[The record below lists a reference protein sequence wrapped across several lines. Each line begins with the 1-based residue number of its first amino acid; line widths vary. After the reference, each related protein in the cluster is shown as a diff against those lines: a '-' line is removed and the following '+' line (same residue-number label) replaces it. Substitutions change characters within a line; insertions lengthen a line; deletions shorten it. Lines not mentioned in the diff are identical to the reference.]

1 MPLLA
6 GQVAGPSGF
15 LNSVTVDAWAAS
27 RFTTPPSAGASPPSG
42 TADGTAVSGP
52 QFGGPGQW
60 EISVGNFVAYYV
72 RCVYNNQSYW
82 AYDDTLTSLGA
93 TGPTGPTGPTGATGA
108 TGATGSSGVIAV
120 TSPITNSGTS
130 TSATIGINQS
140 LLTITESQVTNLTT
154 DLAAK
159 VTSVTAGDSTI
170 TVGGTSTAPT
180 VKVGTVPYA
189 SVSGTPT
196 ALPPNGTAGGDL
208 TGSYPN
214 PTLAAAGTAG
224 TYTKVTTDSKGR
236 VTSGTTLSA
245 TDIPAALSSTTSVNG
260 TTIPSSATLATST
273 TTSLPSLAITESQ
286 VTSLTTDLAA
296 KAPLASPALTGTPT
310 APTAT
315 AGTNTT
321 QVATTA
327 YTTSA
332 VSTETTRATTAEGT
346 LIPKSTVTTNGDLIV
361 GTGASTVG
369 RLATG
374 AANTVL
380 SSNGTTPSWNP
391 QVNNSVVTPGR
402 FIIMGHSYASPPSD
416 PYSYNG
422 WSSLFGTGASG
433 VNNFQRSWPSILRNM
448 LGMGRSTDNVLSAS
462 FPSAVGA
469 NDATTLIGMLPEE
482 AWIDYCAL
490 MLNGTATGAS
500 TNYRTW
506 ALQVSP
512 TQSTSFSTISFLPL
526 TFGTSLVG
534 STYGSMLDMSYTQK
548 AFGATNQKAYR
559 NGSNAYVMTGS
570 TVPGAGVLKL
580 VSAHVGTGIADPG
593 GIVYV
598 RYNTRFRNHAIGG
611 STLSFSG
618 VYQGGWSGWFANRPR
633 TQGYWAQPTNGY
645 VGAPGDVNVT
655 ANAASGATSISCD
668 PLAAPLYNGGV
679 VTFNNGVSATLTAG
693 ASVNA
698 TSITVSAISGAVPL
712 GSQGHPH
719 NSSTS
724 GYEALVGIGQVATN
738 WGINDAGSLF
748 YDRQAII
755 ETQRAIIANASC
767 AYMSGATQSN
777 IQYAAGNGTA
787 ATWASH
793 AQPAGGQFWNPQS
806 YTTNN
811 TTPTGEVKKFTGAV
825 GATPPT
831 ITIKIGPAFEGG
843 AVDLFF
849 LALAG
854 SNNGGIATISVDG
867 AASTSTVDTNNISA
881 TANKYLLT
889 STAISTTTLTKTN
902 SFFDPDYLGT
912 FVSGTGITSGTYIS
926 SIAAAGTN
934 MSSTATMSASGTTGT
949 VDITLLGF
957 VPMVKRLTGLAA
969 GAHSIVITLTA
980 MSTASATNPAAFFFY
995 GYGIEPSN
1003 TISPDLSAPIAVLN
1017 TARIPNTASY
1027 LQGATTNTN
1036 ASQMN
1041 SDLLAI
1047 LAGTATKIGSNTTEP
1062 ALNTQAFVVDIDTAL
1077 GGSSSSLNFST
1088 DGVHP
1093 NARGNAIIAQAVFNS
1108 INANTGISP
1117 INQALTAG

>member
-15 LNSVTVDAWAAS
+15 INNVSVDAWDAT
-27 RFTTPPSAGASPPSG
+27 RFTTPPSAGSSPPSG
-42 TADGTAVSGP
+42 TADGTAISGP

-93 TGPTGPTGPTGATGA
+93 TGPIGPTGATGA

-140 LLTITESQVTNLTT
+140 LLTITESQVTN
-154 DLAAK
+154 
-159 VTSVTAGDSTI
+159 
-170 TVGGTSTAPT
+170 
-180 VKVGTVPYA
+180 
-189 SVSGTPT
+189 
-196 ALPPNGTAGGDL
+196 
-208 TGSYPN
+208 
-214 PTLAAAGTAG
+214 
-224 TYTKVTTDSKGR
+224 
-236 VTSGTTLSA
+236 
-245 TDIPAALSSTTSVNG
+245 
-260 TTIPSSATLATST
+260 
-273 TTSLPSLAITESQ
+273 
-286 VTSLTTDLAA
+286 LTTDLAA

-422 WSSLFGTGASG
+422 WSNLFGTGASG
-433 VNNFQRSWPSILRNM
+433 VNNFQRAWPSILRNM
-448 LGMGRSTDNVLSAS
+448 LGMGRSTDNVLTAS
-462 FPSAVGA
+462 FPSATLNV
-469 NDATTLIGMLPEE
+469 DTSTLIGMLPEE
-482 AWIDYCAL
+482 AWVDYCAL
-490 MLNGTATGAS
+490 MLNSNATGAN

-512 TQSTSFSTISFLPL
+512 TQSAVFSTISFLPL
-526 TFGTSLVG
+526 TSGTSLVG

-548 AFGATNQKAYR
+548 AFGASNQKAYR
-559 NGSNAYVMTGS
+559 NGSNAYVMIGS
-570 TVPGAGVLKL
+570 TVPGVGVLKL
-580 VSAHVGTGIADPG
+580 ASTHVGTGIADPG

-618 VYQGGWSGWFANRPR
+618 IYQGGWAGWFAHRPR

-698 TSITVSAISGAVPL
+698 ASITVSAISGAVPL
-712 GSQGHPH
+712 GSQGHPR

-738 WGINDAGSLF
+738 WGINDAGSLS

-777 IQYAAGNGTA
+777 IQYAAGNGSA

-806 YTTNN
+806 YTTDN
-811 TTPTGEVKKFTGAV
+811 TTPTGVVKKFTGAV
-825 GATPPT
+825 GGTPPT

-843 AVDLFF
+843 SVDLFF

-854 SNNGGIATISVDG
+854 SSNGGIATISVDG
-867 AASTSTVDTNNISA
+867 GASTNTVDTNNISA
-881 TANKYLLT
+881 TANKYPLT
-889 STAISTTTLTKTN
+889 STAISTTTLTKAS
-902 SFFDPDYLGT
+902 SFFDPDHLGT
-912 FVSGTGITSGTYIS
+912 FVSGTGITPGTYIS

-934 MSSTATMSASGTTGT
+934 TSNTATMSASGTTGT

-969 GAHSIVITLTA
+969 GAHSIVITLTT

-1017 TARIPNTASY
+1017 TARIPNTSSY

-1036 ASQMN
+1036 AAQMN

-1093 NARGNAIIAQAVFNS
+1093 NARGSAIIAQAVFNS